1 MFSSQPT
8 QRQLN
13 IGLAILRFVVGAIFI
28 AHGGQ
33 KLFVYGFEG
42 VAGGFA
48 QMGVPMADVVGP
60 FIGFV
65 EFFGGIALILG
76 LLTRLAGAGV
86 AATMIGAI
94 ALVHLPAG
102 FFAPNGY
109 EFPLSL
115 LGSALLLTV
124 TGAGGYSID
133 GVIARRREG
142 SGIVQPQ
149 VSIKTKRVA

>member
-1 MFSSQPT
+1 MFSHQPT
-8 QRQLN
+8 RRQLN
-13 IGLAILRFVVGAIFI
+13 IGLAIVRFVVGAIFI

-33 KLFVYGFEG
+33 KLFVYGLEG

-48 QMGVPMADVVGP
+48 QMGVPMANVMGP

-65 EFFGGIALILG
+65 ELFGGIALILG
-76 LLTRLAGAGV
+76 LLTRLAGAGL
-86 AATMIGAI
+86 AATMVGAI
-94 ALVHLPAG
+94 VLVHLPAG

-124 TGAGGYSID
+124 TGAGAYSID
-133 GVIARRREG
+133 SIIARRREG
-142 SGIVQPQ
+142 TESAQPR
-149 VSIKTKRVA
+149 VSITTKRVA